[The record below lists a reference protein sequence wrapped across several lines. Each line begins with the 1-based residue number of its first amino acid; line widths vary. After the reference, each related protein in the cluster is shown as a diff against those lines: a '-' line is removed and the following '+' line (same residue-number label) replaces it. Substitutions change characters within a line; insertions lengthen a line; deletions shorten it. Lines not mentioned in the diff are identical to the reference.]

1 MSVVTQTHH
10 DVPDEFKE
18 VDKMRAWLYYR
29 LSRDEDEEMNSLQNQ
44 RQILVDYAEQNGY
57 EIVGESFDD
66 NVSGMTFNRK
76 GLGKLEIAVDEGK
89 IDVVLVKDLSRL
101 GRHRTQTELFIDH
114 LRQNNVKVI
123 SVTEGIDSFNEN
135 DDLLIGF
142 KQIFNDFYAKDIS
155 KKVKAGVRQKQK
167 SKGLIESLPLGYKR
181 ARNTNTVLVD
191 DETAWIVQEVFKLY
205 VDGYGLTTIARTMN
219 ERGIKSPEYYQRR
232 KLADW
237 KPDISKKYLWVQ
249 TSVRRILTNE
259 LYIGTMV
266 NHKTVTSKIYK
277 TKTFI
282 PPEEQ
287 YRHENFCEP
296 IIDETTWKQA
306 QFLLKER
313 SQINPRSQNGRKL
326 HRYSGLIK
334 CADCG
339 ASFVARIRKWD
350 GKEYVE
356 YTCNSSH
363 RYGKEYCTP
372 HTVRESQLDELIEDE
387 VRGFRDTILEEST
400 RYDKIV
406 KDWARKKP
414 LYGRQIQQHNDKI
427 SSLRQQ
433 IEDLIME
440 KIGDKEHAQ
449 IYNNMIAKRE
459 EEIKQLDKKISDLRE
474 YDKICKQKKDQ
485 LKNTTNILD
494 DILSEGLISDMNL
507 RMLVKKILIH
517 QNNDKSL
524 DIRFEMNGEFNP
536 SCSVFVEPEDETA

>member
-181 ARNTNTVLVD
+181 DRNTNTVLVD

-494 DILSEGLISDMNL
+494 DILSEGVISDMNL